1 MRQPLFGRLSLR
13 KRIIFLALAGILI
26 VLGLVG
32 VSGMLSVRESSNRAL
47 NERLTL
53 AQAIGNYL
61 EYHLLREN
69 ALLFQ
74 NFSSSRDVDLLD
86 TDLRPEREALRNIY
100 VYSIFTDGVFVAN
113 REGEI
118 ILTQPPSLALEGL
131 RLPESYWFQDVV
143 HKGQV
148 IVTPVFTLEP
158 GGKRVFL
165 VVAPVHG
172 RAGQTTGL
180 IGGAIDPTSR
190 RFLEMIFSVSV
201 GLSGY
206 VDVINDRGMILASSQ
221 ADRIFEQSDH
231 SDFLASLIKTR
242 SARVST
248 CHYCHER
255 GGGEKKEREIIAF
268 APLKTIPWGVSIR
281 QPEAEALGP
290 AEVMRK
296 RFWALSALIVLGGF
310 LFAWGMAQS
319 VVVPINKLIASV
331 QRIAQGDLS
340 GTVPFLGRDE
350 IGRLGQNF
358 EIMRVRLE
366 ESLAEITR
374 WNRVLEE
381 RVRERTRELE
391 ASREE
396 LRKKDEL
403 RAELLKKTISAQEDE
418 RKRIARELH
427 DETSQALVA
436 LTVAV
441 DTAMASTQ
449 GNPAEIGP
457 LMEGVKTMARRIL
470 EDVHRLIF
478 DLRPNILDDLGLR
491 AAVEVLAE
499 RYLDPLGIRV
509 DIDIG
514 GGERRLPPEVETVL
528 FRIIQEGITNI
539 SRHSRAQE
547 VGIEIEFRE
556 NAAAVEVTD
565 DGVGFDPESIRPGEQ
580 EQGGWGLLGMRER
593 VELLGGALQVISAPG
608 KGTTIQAEVPLH
620 P

>member
-1 MRQPLFGRLSLR
+1 
-13 KRIIFLALAGILI
+13 
-26 VLGLVG
+26 
-32 VSGMLSVRESSNRAL
+32 
-47 NERLTL
+47 
-53 AQAIGNYL
+53 
-61 EYHLLREN
+61 
-69 ALLFQ
+69 
-74 NFSSSRDVDLLD
+74 
-86 TDLRPEREALRNIY
+86 
-100 VYSIFTDGVFVAN
+100 
-113 REGEI
+113 
-118 ILTQPPSLALEGL
+118 
-131 RLPESYWFQDVV
+131 
-143 HKGQV
+143 
-148 IVTPVFTLEP
+148 
-158 GGKRVFL
+158 
-165 VVAPVHG
+165 
-172 RAGQTTGL
+172 
-180 IGGAIDPTSR
+180 
-190 RFLEMIFSVSV
+190 
-201 GLSGY
+201 
-206 VDVINDRGMILASSQ
+206 
-221 ADRIFEQSDH
+221 
-231 SDFLASLIKTR
+231 
-242 SARVST
+242 
-248 CHYCHER
+248 
-255 GGGEKKEREIIAF
+255 
-268 APLKTIPWGVSIR
+268 
-281 QPEAEALGP
+281 
-290 AEVMRK
+290 
-296 RFWALSALIVLGGF
+296 
-310 LFAWGMAQS
+310 
-319 VVVPINKLIASV
+319 
-331 QRIAQGDLS
+331 
-340 GTVPFLGRDE
+340 
-350 IGRLGQNF
+350 
-358 EIMRVRLE
+358 
-366 ESLAEITR
+366 
-374 WNRVLEE
+374 
-381 RVRERTRELE
+381 
-391 ASREE
+391 